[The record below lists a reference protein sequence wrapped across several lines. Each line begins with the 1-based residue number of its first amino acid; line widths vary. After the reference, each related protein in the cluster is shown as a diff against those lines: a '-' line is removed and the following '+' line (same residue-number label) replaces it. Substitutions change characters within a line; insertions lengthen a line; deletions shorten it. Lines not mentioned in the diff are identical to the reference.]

1 VAIELTIIRLL
12 DTENEKTVIL
22 QNVRN
27 CYVTNI
33 LLIFHKTW
41 IIKLIQGAV
50 LECDDF
56 QITVSMKWV
65 EYKKHKLLQ
74 IISSKMP
81 FNICFLLP
89 QITFV
94 TWSSWNAVHSCNDD
108 LKLIITTQKRKIC
121 ARHCSVLVA
130 VELHITSHSLWHIK
144 GWKGMSG
151 LKLEP
156 LINVCCEVV
165 INYSSQLQEC
175 IACQVDNLGDVIYE
189 KQKCMLHGT
198 LLRKIRNFFL
208 YLSQFIKTAIWKS
221 SHSFA
226 AHIIFYGLSKP
237 FSSRWQYIILQKI
250 VTVSFTILTHL

>member
-1 VAIELTIIRLL
+1 MVIRLL
-12 DTENEKTVIL
+12 DTENENTVIL
-22 QNVRN
+22 QNVCN
-27 CYVTNI
+27 CSVTNI
-33 LLIFHKTW
+33 LLILHKTW
-41 IIKLIQGAV
+41 ITKLIQGAA

-89 QITFV
+89 QIKFV

-108 LKLIITTQKRKIC
+108 QKLIITTQKHKIC

-165 INYSSQLQEC
+165 INCSSQLQEC
-175 IACQVDNLGDVIYE
+175 IACQVDNLGDVISE
-189 KQKCMLHGT
+189 EQKCTLHGT
-198 LLRKIRNFFL
+198 LLRKICNFFYI
-208 YLSQFIKTAIWKS
+208 YLSSSKQQFEN
-221 SHSFA
+221 H
-226 AHIIFYGLSKP
+226 HILLQHALFSMDFQNPFQAGGSILSCKRSWLFP
-237 FSSRWQYIILQKI
+237 LQ
-250 VTVSFTILTHL
+250 F